1 MWFLVLSFCIIAFFV
16 MYKIFDH
23 RIIASSPV
31 QDLIKKHRKEVESTM
46 VLFNKTAYEN
56 ISALEAKLIETR
68 EMVKMLER
76 QLQEAKRLENAPKK
90 IPTKAVTGVEA
101 PTTEPLAKTA
111 SEPVGLKLDVI
122 VKDPPN
128 VVPFSIAAKSAA
140 KRSKNKKDLVVELFN
155 QGEKIADIATQ
166 LDISQE
172 EVKYYVKRFV
182 RV

>member
-1 MWFLVLSFCIIAFFV
+1 MWFLVLTFCAIAFFV

-23 RIIASSPV
+23 RISSSSPV
-31 QDLIKKHRKEVESTM
+31 QDLIRKHKKEVESTM

-68 EMVKMLER
+68 EMVKILER
-76 QLQEAKRLENAPKK
+76 QLQEAKRLENVAKKNPVAVVPPAEVPAQEIPPKAP
-90 IPTKAVTGVEA
+90 I
-101 PTTEPLAKTA
+101 
-111 SEPVGLKLDVI
+111 EPVGLKLDVV

-128 VVPFSIAAKSAA
+128 VVPFSIAAKSPAR
-140 KRSKNKKDLVVELFN
+140 RSKNKKDLVVELFN
-155 QGEKIADIATQ
+155 QGEKISDIASQ

-182 RV
+182 RL